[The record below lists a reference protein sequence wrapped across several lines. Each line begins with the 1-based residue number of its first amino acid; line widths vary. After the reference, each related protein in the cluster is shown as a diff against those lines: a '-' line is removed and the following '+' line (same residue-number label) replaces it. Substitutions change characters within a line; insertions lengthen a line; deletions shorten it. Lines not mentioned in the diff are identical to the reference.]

1 MAQPSDVLMAAVKT
15 IILTQ
20 PAMICSHVVAQ
31 IGIAF
36 IGPSEN
42 SMFLLGDKIAST
54 IIAQSAGVPCV
65 SWSGAGVSVA
75 PDADGRVT
83 VSDEVFAQA
92 CVTTPEEAVLVAEKV
107 GYPIMIKASE
117 GGGGKGVRKAKCKEE
132 IDLMYRQVADEVKG
146 SPIFLMRL
154 CTGARHIEVQV
165 LSDKHRNVSI
175 LSGRDCSMQRRFQKI
190 VEEGPPVAVQP
201 ETMRQMELA
210 AARLSLMVDY
220 THAGTVEYLFIQ
232 ETREFYFLELNPR
245 LQVEHPVTE
254 GITGVNLPS
263 LQLCVAMGLDLTTLP
278 HMQKY
283 LVDVRDPSPA
293 NPFDKVS
300 GHTVAVRITAE
311 NAADGWKPTVGTI
324 SEVSFQSLPSVW
336 GYFSVK
342 TPAAEVHAFAD
353 SQFGHIFAHGRTRK
367 AAARLLQLALKR
379 LHVVGEI
386 CTNVPYVAELI
397 RTEDFLE
404 NRVDTA
410 WLDKLIEARMQLQP
424 PDVSHVAICGSLLK
438 AHLAMNEAKAKLLK
452 ENIERNACP
461 TPEQLQTLIELRVEF
476 IWNQMKF
483 EFDVYR
489 HSAEIFTV
497 SANGSLVQAKLQR
510 MPGGA
515 FACTFGG
522 KAHAFHYEEEPGSKL
537 RLTIDGAVVTLEP
550 ENDPS
555 LLIAPYGGKI
565 TRLVVGDGDRLN
577 KGEPYAEV
585 EVMKML
591 FMLHASEAGVISLS
605 KAPGAV
611 VNAGEVIARLTL
623 DDPALVSKVSV
634 YEGELGDF
642 EPPAEMGNDGSLH
655 VQLRYY
661 EARVHQMLLGFVD
674 NEDKVLE
681 QLVELLLDPAVLQS
695 EYDELM
701 TGAGSKLPQAPR
713 EQLVALQ
720 GSADEDFGARVLA
733 VLDEFVVSA
742 DETTA
747 NSFRGQAA
755 PLYAFADRYRGGM
768 LDNSTHIVRGF
779 IDRFLAIEKFYPD
792 DRSELLG
799 VYNLNN
805 AQEDKAKVLQAVLSH
820 SQLERKVSVLLQ
832 VLDFLG
838 VYTHM
843 DAGVLDAL
851 KELAGLANRRH
862 QRVQRK
868 AKQIL
873 ANNQNKVAEMNK
885 DILMPVLKKLSSGKF
900 KDDEETAML
909 GAHMLELAL
918 SEPRVLELLGSADK
932 GMRKAV
938 AKAAVLL
945 WYSRFGARDI
955 SVKTYLRKGKEKLA
969 VSWSYTGPDGR
980 ALEGVLLVFTTM
992 DDLEANF
999 DDLASH
1005 TLSEQTKRRHEPT
1018 SAAAGVQAASPV
1030 SSRDAYIQARK
1041 GLSEGRVQQASPA
1054 MAYEGRTTM
1063 HILILGESKEARDV
1077 RGKTVHKLMRN
1088 SFAYALVDEA
1098 STSRSYQRVIASKIR
1113 TLQSEGVA
1121 QVCVMLPD
1129 SMAVSTFN
1137 FGGPSFEE
1145 NKLLRHILP
1154 AHSDWLELS
1163 RLDNFEVERCW
1174 FPDAPHTHVY
1184 HATAKAQKLDTR
1196 FFVRSLVLRK
1206 PAFTEDEGSA
1216 AILQLAEHASGELS
1230 IALNTL
1236 EQAIG
1241 DSRYKKTESN
1251 HLFFRCL
1258 APVCLSVAALE
1269 RLVESILKAELNKI
1283 TKMQARAPSV
1293 WHARLPCTCCPRA
1306 EPCLSSAPHTHGPVA
1321 GGKNPSRST
1330 SHGSVSCEA
1339 QSACFTNAC
1348 CPSASWPCRRL
1359 SLRWRCRCGCR
1370 ARRLSRLSVCAS
1382 AAASR
1387 RLSRSP
1393 CTPKRKWRAARSR
1406 QACH

>member
-1 MAQPSDVLMAAVKT
+1 M
-15 IILTQ
+15 
-20 PAMICSHVVAQ
+20 
-31 IGIAF
+31 GITF

-65 SWSGAGVSVA
+65 SWSGAGVSVT

-83 VSDEVFAQA
+83 VSDELFAQA
-92 CVTTPEEAVLVAEKV
+92 CVTTAEEAVLVAEKV

-117 GGGGKGVRKAKCKEE
+117 GGGGKGVRKAKCKED
-132 IDLMYRQVADEVKG
+132 INLMYRQVADEVKG

-190 VEEGPPVAVQP
+190 VEEGPPIAVQP

-232 ETREFYFLELNPR
+232 ETGEFYFLELNPR

-263 LQLCVAMGLDLTTLP
+263 LQLCVAMGIDLTALP

-283 LVDVRDPSPA
+283 VVDVRDPSPA
-293 NPFDKVS
+293 NPFEKVS

-476 IWNQMKF
+476 IWNQTKF

-497 SANGSLVQAKLQR
+497 SANGSLVQAKLQL

-515 FACTFGG
+515 FACIFGG
-522 KAHAFHYEEEPGSKL
+522 KSHAFHYEEEPGSKL

-555 LLIAPYGGKI
+555 LLVAPYGGKI
-565 TRLVVGDGDRLN
+565 TRLLVGDGERLN

-623 DDPALVSKVSV
+623 DDPALVSKVNV

-681 QLVELLLDPAVLQS
+681 QLVELLLNPAVLQS

-713 EQLVALQ
+713 ERLVALQ
-720 GSADEDFGARVLA
+720 GSPDESFGSRVLA
-733 VLDEFVVSA
+733 VLDEFVMSA
-742 DETTA
+742 DQTTA
-747 NSFRGQAA
+747 NSFREQAA
-755 PLYAFADRYRGGM
+755 PLYAFADRYKGGI

-779 IDRFLAIEKFYPD
+779 IDHFLAIEKFYPD

-805 AQEDKAKVLQAVLSH
+805 AQEDKTKVLQAVLSH

-885 DILMPVLKKLSSGKF
+885 DILMPVLKKLSLGKF

-909 GAHMLELAL
+909 GALMLELAL

-969 VSWSYTGPDGR
+969 VSWSYTGTDGR
-980 ALEGVLLVFTTM
+980 TLEGVLLVFTTM

-1005 TLSEQTKRRHEPT
+1005 TLSEQTKRRNEPT
-1018 SAAAGVQAASPV
+1018 SAAVGVPV

-1041 GLSEGRVQQASPA
+1041 SLSEGRVQQASPA

-1206 PAFTEDEGSA
+1206 PALTEDEGSA
-1216 AILQLAEHASGELS
+1216 AILQLAEHATGELT

-1258 APVCLSVAALE
+1258 APLCLSVAALE
-1269 RLVESILKAELNKI
+1269 RVVESILKAELTKI
-1283 TKMQARAPSV
+1283 TKMQARCAHVLHATRVAALHSPCHRPPCRARH
-1293 WHARLPCTCCPRA
+1293 HARTSSSRLRVGPDDKSPARPWSRGSTWVRGMPRHSTA
-1306 EPCLSSAPHTHGPVA
+1306 
-1321 GGKNPSRST
+1321 SR
-1330 SHGSVSCEA
+1330 
-1339 QSACFTNAC
+1339 
-1348 CPSASWPCRRL
+1348 PCRRP
-1359 SLRWRCRCGCR
+1359 SLRWRYRCGCR
-1370 ARRLSRLSVCAS
+1370 GRRPSRRLVCAS

-1387 RLSRSP
+1387 RLSRSR
-1393 CTPKRKWRAARSR
+1393 CTLRRKWLAARSR
-1406 QACH
+1406 QAFHLRRSAVRPTAATDS